1 MHPVIRIIQ
10 GLWSKSVTQL
20 QAMSPPAETPSAA
33 GETATAQPVQKPEES
48 APREAHNPR
57 AQLHKDCEAL
67 GYRAALKHGSPY
79 PDANVRKAVE
89 ADAASLAET
98 IYRPVNEAIEQQR
111 KERLVRLEQR
121 HQEQQISRDRAAV
134 SLVEAKRERAKLGA
148 LEAAP
153 DVPHILLGFATLGL
167 SLSFAPTLHDL
178 FVGLDPVLRWMAGG
192 LSGLVLGA
200 FIVLGIFP
208 AQK

>member
-1 MHPVIRIIQ
+1 MHPVIRILK
-10 GLWSKSVTQL
+10 GLWSKSLTQF
-20 QAMSPPAETPSAA
+20 QAMSPPAAIPSPA
-33 GETATAQPVQKPEES
+33 GETAIAQAAQKP
-48 APREAHNPR
+48 AQYAQREAHNPR
-57 AQLHKDCEAL
+57 AQLHKDCESL

-89 ADAASLAET
+89 SDAASLAET

-111 KERLVRLEQR
+111 KERLAQLEQR

-153 DVPHILLGFATLGL
+153 DAPYLLLGFATLGL

-178 FVGLDPVLRWMAGG
+178 FVGLDAVLRWMAGG

-200 FIVLGIFP
+200 FIVLGIYP
-208 AQK
+208 SQK